1 MPTASSDAVCKRTI
15 KRRSIEIEEHRSM
28 ISKGFLDL
36 QLQSEL
42 RLVSKV
48 ERQKLMESI
57 NSIEVDP
64 CIRSYNYWNPMLR
77 KLNCT
82 LQHGLIIFNRTAP
95 R

>member
-57 NSIEVDP
+57 NSIEVDADY
-64 CIRSYNYWNPMLR
+64 CLAIKAREDNFSNT
-77 KLNCT
+77 KAIT
-82 LQHGLIIFNRTAP
+82 V
-95 R
+95 